1 MFSSVARAF
10 HYVRDTA
17 DSLLSLPTKGVTFY
31 SFIEDSSPITVEFHK
46 GSDVFTRD
54 SSDNNVSGTDVEFG
68 LLDGTGQLLIKVAG
82 NTVKQYSVAASA
94 ITGSLTTDI
103 PPARSNPAFVID
115 DQYIMSIG
123 IMEAPTTGMQHQL
136 YVHIASQQS
145 DWMGDLP
152 DSTPFWALCLPGA
165 HDAGMNTT
173 EGLDEITSNPAMVAA
188 LLLLL
193 GPIISGLVASSFE
206 HYAIWLGGLTQ
217 KDTVTNMLDMGTR
230 FFDFRPGFSVQ
241 ELVDLGMTE
250 IRHQHDILPGAKW
263 ADSLT
268 EIMQFLTAHPTEIVQ
283 VSITS
288 NGFAQDSMVPTE
300 ADLQAVTQQAYA
312 ASGVDQTIK
321 IVGPEAFTM
330 TLAELRST
338 NSRLIMTDSNHGP
351 TLNALDAWN
360 SADWA
365 TIDPSTM
372 QAAYE
377 RIITASAQ
385 SGHQMTEFQVQ
396 ATATDY
402 YLSGPNKAL
411 LAQLLAANDYNLPL
425 MSTKGQCDEVLLNFV
440 QTYQETLNRT
450 EHMVLLDDWVDGA
463 DTAYAIAI
471 TKDRINRLSSFVSN

>member
-1 MFSSVARAF
+1 MLNGVARAF
-10 HYVRDTA
+10 HYVRDKAT
-17 DSLLSLPTKGVTFY
+17 SLISAPTKGLLFW
-31 SFIEDSSPITVEFHK
+31 SFIEDSSPITVELHK
-46 GSDVFTRD
+46 GSEVFTRGPG
-54 SSDNNVSGTDVEFG
+54 DNQSNGDDVEFG
-68 LLDGTGQLLIKVAG
+68 LLDGPAQLLIKVSG
-82 NTVKQYSVAASA
+82 NTVKQYNIAAGA

-103 PPARSNPAFVID
+103 PPARSNPSVVID

-123 IMEAPTTGMQHQL
+123 IMEAPENMKHQL
-136 YVHIASQQS
+136 YVHIASDQS
-145 DWMGDLP
+145 DWMGSLP

-173 EGLDEITSNPAMVAA
+173 EGLDEIKSNSAMVAA

-193 GPIISGLVASSFE
+193 GPIISGLVTSSFE
-206 HYAIWLGGLTQ
+206 SYAIWLGGLTQ

-230 FFDFRPGFSVQ
+230 FFDFRPGFAVQ

-263 ADSLT
+263 VDSLT
-268 EIMQFLTAHPTEIVQ
+268 EILQFLTIHPTEIVQ

-288 NGFAQDSMVPTE
+288 NGFAQDSMVPSA
-300 ADLQAVTQQAYA
+300 ADLQNVTQQAFA
-312 ASGVDQTIK
+312 APGVDQTIK
-321 IVGPEAFTM
+321 IVGPEVFGL
-330 TLAELRST
+330 TLSELRAS

-377 RIITASAQ
+377 RVITASAQ
-385 SGHQMTEFQVQ
+385 SGHQMTTFQVQ

-402 YLSGPNKAL
+402 YLSGPDKEL
-411 LAQLLAANDYNLPL
+411 LLTLLAANDYNLPL
-425 MSTKGQCDEVLLNFV
+425 VSTKGQFDTVLLNFI
-440 QTYQETLNRT
+440 QTYQESLNRT
-450 EHMVLLDDWVDGA
+450 EHLVLLDDWVDGSDA
-463 DTAYAIAI
+463 ATAIAI
-471 TKDRINRLSSFVSN
+471 TKDRISRLASFVSN